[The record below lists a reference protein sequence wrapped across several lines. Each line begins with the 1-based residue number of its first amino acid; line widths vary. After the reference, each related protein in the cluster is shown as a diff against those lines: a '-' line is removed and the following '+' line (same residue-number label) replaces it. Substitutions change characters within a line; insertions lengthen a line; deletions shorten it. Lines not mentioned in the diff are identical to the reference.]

1 MIACPKPRPT
11 SQAVNTAS
19 RDYASLLYFLIYD
32 TKNHHEHTS
41 SARTTLPCSDA
52 RGIWHMLR
60 TPLNLISDRGLVM
73 PIEGGRLSGR
83 DAGRV
88 KGSEG
93 RRELVGIGDGRFE
106 RQYGFRV

>member
-1 MIACPKPRPT
+1 
-11 SQAVNTAS
+11 
-19 RDYASLLYFLIYD
+19 
-32 TKNHHEHTS
+32 
-41 SARTTLPCSDA
+41 
-52 RGIWHMLR
+52 
-60 TPLNLISDRGLVM
+60 M

-83 DAGRV
+83 DGGRV